1 MNIATRVL
9 LELQETTL
17 LAARAA
23 RGLFKR
29 PRYIPESIAQM
40 DAIGVGSLTIIILTG
55 FFTGGVLTLQTYP
68 TLKYYGAQGQTGYL
82 VALSLIRELGPVLT
96 ALMVTGRVG
105 SAIAAEL
112 GSMSVS
118 QQIDAMRALGTDPV
132 RKLVTPRIIALLI
145 TLPLLTVI
153 GDVVGIVGGWSVAGG
168 LYGMSSDMFFSSVR
182 DGISTDDIIGGI
194 IKPMVFMAS
203 TDIEIN
209 PTTLPPSY
217 DGQVSEDAA
226 ESTFAEVDDRERAIP
241 AIEFR
246 DVHLSFDER
255 KVLNGLTFKVMKG
268 ETKII
273 LGGSGC
279 GKSTTIKLVLGLLKP
294 DSGQILV
301 DGEDITNYT
310 ELEMMR
316 VRKKIGMV
324 FQEGALFDSLS
335 VYDNVAFR
343 LHEQGVPEEE
353 VEPEVRRMLRF
364 VNLEDAID
372 KMPIELSGGMRR
384 RVGIARA
391 LVGDPKI
398 VMFDEPT
405 AGLDPPTA
413 RTICELAMKL
423 RDLEDVSSIFVT
435 HEMNNLEY
443 LSSEYAVV
451 NDAGDVVFELEGE
464 RLCLINTKVL
474 MLRDG
479 QPIFSGTDEALKKAE
494 DPYIQ
499 KFLRGH

>member
-1 MNIATRVL
+1 
-9 LELQETTL
+9 
-17 LAARAA
+17 
-23 RGLFKR
+23 
-29 PRYIPESIAQM
+29 
-40 DAIGVGSLTIIILTG
+40 
-55 FFTGGVLTLQTYP
+55 
-68 TLKYYGAQGQTGYL
+68 
-82 VALSLIRELGPVLT
+82 
-96 ALMVTGRVG
+96 
-105 SAIAAEL
+105 
-112 GSMSVS
+112 
-118 QQIDAMRALGTDPV
+118 
-132 RKLVTPRIIALLI
+132 
-145 TLPLLTVI
+145 
-153 GDVVGIVGGWSVAGG
+153 
-168 LYGMSSDMFFSSVR
+168 
-182 DGISTDDIIGGI
+182 
-194 IKPMVFMAS
+194 MAS
-203 TDIEIN
+203 NLNVTQPAIDI
-209 PTTLPPSY
+209 SY
-217 DGQVSEDAA
+217 DGRVSEDAA
-226 ESTFAEVDDRERAIP
+226 ESTFAEVDDRDRAIP

-246 DVHLSFDER
+246 NVHLSFDDR
-255 KVLNGLTFKVMKG
+255 KVLDGLSFKVMKG
-268 ETKII
+268 ETKLI

-294 DSGQILV
+294 DMGQILV
-301 DGEDITNYT
+301 DGEDITNYN
-310 ELEMMR
+310 EPEMMR
-316 VRKKIGMV
+316 VRKKIGMI

-335 VYDNVAFR
+335 VYDNVAFK

-353 VEPEVRRMLRF
+353 VEQEVRRMLRF

-372 KMPIELSGGMRR
+372 KMPAELSGGMRR

-451 NDAGDVVFELEGE
+451 NDAGEVVFEKEGE

-474 MLRDG
+474 MMRDG
-479 QPIFSGTDEALKKAE
+479 KVIFSGTDETLKRAE
-494 DPYIQ
+494 DKYIQ

>member
-1 MNIATRVL
+1 MATTDLNVT
-9 LELQETTL
+9 Q
-17 LAARAA
+17 
-23 RGLFKR
+23 
-29 PRYIPESIAQM
+29 P
-40 DAIGVGSLTIIILTG
+40 
-55 FFTGGVLTLQTYP
+55 
-68 TLKYYGAQGQTGYL
+68 GAP
-82 VALSLIRELGPVLT
+82 I
-96 ALMVTGRVG
+96 
-105 SAIAAEL
+105 
-112 GSMSVS
+112 
-118 QQIDAMRALGTDPV
+118 QI
-132 RKLVTPRIIALLI
+132 
-145 TLPLLTVI
+145 
-153 GDVVGIVGGWSVAGG
+153 
-168 LYGMSSDMFFSSVR
+168 
-182 DGISTDDIIGGI
+182 
-194 IKPMVFMAS
+194 
-203 TDIEIN
+203 
-209 PTTLPPSY
+209 

-226 ESTFAEVDDRERAIP
+226 ESTFAEVDDRRREIP

-246 DVHLSFDER
+246 NVHLAFDDR
-255 KVLNGLTFKVMKG
+255 KVLDGLTFKVMKG

-294 DSGQILV
+294 DEGQIFV
-301 DGEDITNYT
+301 DGEEITHYS
-310 ELEMMR
+310 EVEMMR

-435 HEMNNLEY
+435 HEMNNLHY

-451 NDAGDVVFELEGE
+451 NDGGEVVFEKEGE

-479 QPIFSGTDEALKKAE
+479 RPIFSGTDETLNKAE

-499 KFLRGH
+499 RFLRGH